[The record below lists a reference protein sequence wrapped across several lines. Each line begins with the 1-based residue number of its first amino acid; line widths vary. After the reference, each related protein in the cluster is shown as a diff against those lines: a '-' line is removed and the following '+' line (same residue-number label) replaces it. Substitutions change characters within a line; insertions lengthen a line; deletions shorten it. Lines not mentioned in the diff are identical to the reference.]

1 MKINKLIQMPIKKLR
16 VLAQKFYDDPILDM
30 GSTTGKRAGKVF
42 DEIERRNKKNFR
54 QYKII

>member
-16 VLAQKFYDDPILDM
+16 TLAQKFHDDPILDM

-54 QYKII
+54 